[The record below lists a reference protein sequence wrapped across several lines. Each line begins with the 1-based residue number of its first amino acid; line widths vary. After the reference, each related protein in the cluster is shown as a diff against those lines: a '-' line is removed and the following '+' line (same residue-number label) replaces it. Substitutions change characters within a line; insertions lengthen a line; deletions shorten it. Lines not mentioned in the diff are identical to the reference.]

1 MNDAFQGNSIISF
14 YAKFKELNDA
24 QKLFDEIPV
33 RNTITWTTFIKGY
46 LDNEDFESV
55 FRIAHDMYFY
65 GEKFNEHTCS
75 VILQACSEAE
85 DLIRGE
91 QIHGFVIKSGI
102 EDNVL
107 WLLFDLYVFK
117 E

>member
-1 MNDAFQGNSIISF
+1 M
-14 YAKFKELNDA
+14 
-24 QKLFDEIPV
+24 
-33 RNTITWTTFIKGY
+33 
-46 LDNEDFESV
+46 
-55 FRIAHDMYFY
+55 
-65 GEKFNEHTCS
+65 NEHTCS